1 MEATHQQGVRTQMT
15 ESLGIA
21 WLKGSGASEQET
33 LSFLSSSATCLS
45 RSPGLFTCKMGI
57 MIPLNFTEPSASG
70 EQRDLR
76 NNQLFCVPRSSS
88 L

>member
-1 MEATHQQGVRTQMT
+1 
-15 ESLGIA
+15 
-21 WLKGSGASEQET
+21 
-33 LSFLSSSATCLS
+33 
-45 RSPGLFTCKMGI
+45 MGI

-88 L
+88 LQKTTLPHAPREDTEARLFTLDETKFSFLIYTWLTELFVPTGGQTGENAG